1 MANHVSSLKRVRQ
14 EARRTLMN
22 RRSKARLRHQIR
34 AMRRVVTAKDTKAAE
49 ALLPKTFSI
58 IDRSAKIGLIKK
70 NTAARY
76 KSKLHLR
83 LKALQGASVQ
93 K

>member
-1 MANHVSSLKRVRQ
+1 MANHLSALKRVRQ
-14 EARRTLMN
+14 TETRTKMN

-34 AMRRVVTAKDTKAAE
+34 AMRRMVTSKDAKGAA
-49 ALLPKTFSI
+49 AMLPQTFSV

-76 KSKLHLR
+76 KSSLHLKV
-83 LKALQGASVQ
+83 KALEAA

>member
-1 MANHVSSLKRVRQ
+1 MANHYSALKRVRQ
-14 EARRTLMN
+14 EERRTEFN
-22 RRSKARLRHQIR
+22 RRNRTRLRHQIR
-34 AMRRVVTAKDTKAAE
+34 TMRRLLTAKDTSAATKM
-49 ALLPKTFSI
+49 LPETFSL
-58 IDRSAKIGLIKK
+58 IDRSVKLGVIKK

-83 LKALQGASVQ
+83 VKALET